1 MSAYTAIAAA
11 TEQRTSKGIYRAP
24 VKWMVMEKAKE
35 YKCKY
40 CGEGFAKPLLL
51 AHHVRAKHKRAKK
64 REKKAVIVEKISDQV
79 NRTIEAMGMLKGLQV
94 SPHLSDEEK
103 KVLGEVSK
111 RIEELLASTQ
121 KSK

>member
-1 MSAYTAIAAA
+1 
-11 TEQRTSKGIYRAP
+11 
-24 VKWMVMEKAKE
+24 
-35 YKCKY
+35 
-40 CGEGFAKPLLL
+40 
-51 AHHVRAKHKRAKK
+51 
-64 REKKAVIVEKISDQV
+64 
-79 NRTIEAMGMLKGLQV
+79 MGMLKGLQV

>member
-1 MSAYTAIAAA
+1 MEEKQS
-11 TEQRTSKGIYRAP
+11 E
-24 VKWMVMEKAKE
+24 VKKE

-40 CGEGFAKPLLL
+40 CGEAFGKPLLL

-64 REKKAVIVEKISDQV
+64 REKKGLSVEKMSEQI
-79 NRTIEAMGMLKGLQV
+79 NKTIEAIGILKGLQV

-103 KVLGEVSK
+103 KVLGDVSK
-111 RIEELLASTQ
+111 RIEELLAFIQ

>member
-1 MSAYTAIAAA
+1 MDAN
-11 TEQRTSKGIYRAP
+11 K
-24 VKWMVMEKAKE
+24 KA

-40 CGEGFAKPLLL
+40 CGEVFEKPLLL

-64 REKKAVIVEKISDQV
+64 REKKGVAIEKLSAQV
-79 NRTIEAMGMLKGLQV
+79 NKTVEAIGILKGLQV

-103 KVLGEVSK
+103 KVLGDVSK
-111 RIEELLASTQ
+111 RIEELLAYMQ

>member
-1 MSAYTAIAAA
+1 
-11 TEQRTSKGIYRAP
+11 
-24 VKWMVMEKAKE
+24 MEEKKKE

-40 CGEGFAKPLLL
+40 CGEVFEKPLLL

-64 REKKAVIVEKISDQV
+64 REKKGVAIEKLSEQVDKTVEAIG
-79 NRTIEAMGMLKGLQV
+79 ILKGLQV

-103 KVLGEVSK
+103 KVLGDVSK
-111 RIEELLASTQ
+111 RIEELLAYMQ

>member
-1 MSAYTAIAAA
+1 
-11 TEQRTSKGIYRAP
+11 
-24 VKWMVMEKAKE
+24 
-35 YKCKY
+35 
-40 CGEGFAKPLLL
+40 
-51 AHHVRAKHKRAKK
+51 VRAKHKRAKK

-111 RIEELLASTQ
+111 RIEELLTSTQ

>member
-1 MSAYTAIAAA
+1 
-11 TEQRTSKGIYRAP
+11 
-24 VKWMVMEKAKE
+24 MEAKKKE

-40 CGEGFAKPLLL
+40 CGEVFEKPLLL

-64 REKKAVIVEKISDQV
+64 REKKGIVIEKLSGQV
-79 NRTIEAMGMLKGLQV
+79 NKTVEAIGILKGLQV

-103 KVLGEVSK
+103 KVLGDVSK
-111 RIEELLASTQ
+111 RIEELLAYMQ

>member
-1 MSAYTAIAAA
+1 
-11 TEQRTSKGIYRAP
+11 
-24 VKWMVMEKAKE
+24 MEEKKKM

-40 CGEGFAKPLLL
+40 CGEEFEKPLLL

-64 REKKAVIVEKISDQV
+64 REKKGITTEKLSEQINKTVE
-79 NRTIEAMGMLKGLQV
+79 TIGILKGLQV

-103 KVLGEVSK
+103 KVLGDVSK
-111 RIEELLASTQ
+111 RIEELLVSIP

>member
-1 MSAYTAIAAA
+1 
-11 TEQRTSKGIYRAP
+11 
-24 VKWMVMEKAKE
+24 MEEKKKE

-40 CGEGFAKPLLL
+40 CGEVFEKPLLL

-64 REKKAVIVEKISDQV
+64 REKKGVAIEKLSEQV
-79 NRTIEAMGMLKGLQV
+79 NKTVEAIGILKGLQV

-103 KVLGEVSK
+103 KVLGDVSK
-111 RIEELLASTQ
+111 RIEELLAYMQ